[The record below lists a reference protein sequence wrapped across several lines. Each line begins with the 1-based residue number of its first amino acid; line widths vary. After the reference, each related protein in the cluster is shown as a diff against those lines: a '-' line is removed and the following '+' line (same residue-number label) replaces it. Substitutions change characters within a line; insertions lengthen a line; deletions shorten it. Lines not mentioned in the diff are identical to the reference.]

1 MLDPRNASSFTFTS
15 LIDASPGRLKG
26 QFSRIMHQTQNFYKQ
41 TAPHILPSLTLQLP
55 PGIHDTYIY
64 DLIGNVSTSRLRTSP
79 SSSGRNSI
87 LEFKP
92 RYPLM
97 GGWNYSFTLGW
108 DAPLGDSVKWDGAKG
123 RYLAQ
128 VPVMTIIPGAVIDN
142 AEVKIVLP
150 EGAT

>member
-1 MLDPRNASSFTFTS
+1 
-15 LIDASPGRLKG
+15 
-26 QFSRIMHQTQNFYKQ
+26 
-41 TAPHILPSLTLQLP
+41 
-55 PGIHDTYIY
+55 
-64 DLIGNVSTSRLRTSP
+64 
-79 SSSGRNSI
+79 
-87 LEFKP
+87 
-92 RYPLM
+92 M